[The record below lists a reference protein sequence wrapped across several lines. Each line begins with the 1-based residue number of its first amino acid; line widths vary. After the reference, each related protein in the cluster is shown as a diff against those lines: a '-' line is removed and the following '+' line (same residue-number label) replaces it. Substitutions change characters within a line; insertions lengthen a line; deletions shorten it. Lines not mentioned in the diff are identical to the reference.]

1 MMHVM
6 PEMTHVM
13 HVGVSL
19 IFIDVV
25 FINVRLREEF
35 GFRCGN
41 ITVA

>member
-25 FINVRLREEF
+25 FINVRLLRLVY
-35 GFRCGN
+35 RC
-41 ITVA
+41 AAF